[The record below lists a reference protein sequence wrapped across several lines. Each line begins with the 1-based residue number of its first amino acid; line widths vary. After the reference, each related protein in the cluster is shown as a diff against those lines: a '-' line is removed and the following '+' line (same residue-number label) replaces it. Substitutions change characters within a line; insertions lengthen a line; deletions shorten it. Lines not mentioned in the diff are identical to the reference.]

1 MRNKLNLITKSFL
14 IKTLAVLMIIG
25 MTDSVAFSQT
35 RIRFAR
41 GKSSTTVSG
50 TVAGSS
56 SRAYVL
62 NAQDGQ
68 TLLVRTDDSR
78 GSAYVEVDGVY
89 DEEGLYTFEST
100 GDHTI
105 IVYNNDNSRSTFT
118 MYVEI
123 Q

>member
-68 TLLVRTDDSR
+68 TLLVRADSR
-78 GSAYVEVDGVY
+78 GSVYVEVDGVF
-89 DEEGLYTFEST
+89 DDEGLYTFEST